1 MSQDF
6 ELSSFE
12 EAELRWLRRKVDELM
27 DEEFRAD
34 ARPNVKR
41 ELWYAREELEQFVS
55 KLRKRGRRI

>member
-6 ELSSFE
+6 NLSAFE
-12 EAELRWLRRKVDELM
+12 ESELRWLRRKVDELI
-27 DEEFRAD
+27 DAEFRAD
-34 ARPNVKR
+34 ARPNVKQ

>member
-12 EAELRWLRRKVDELM
+12 EAELRWLRRKVDELI

>member
-6 ELSSFE
+6 NLSAFE
-12 EAELRWLRRKVDELM
+12 ESELRWLRRKVDELI

-34 ARPNVKR
+34 ARPNVKQ

>member
-12 EAELRWLRRKVDELM
+12 EAELRWLRRKVDELI

-41 ELWYAREELEQFVS
+41 ELWYAREELQQFVS

>member
-6 ELSSFE
+6 NLSAFE
-12 EAELRWLRRKVDELM
+12 ESELRWLRRKVDELI

-55 KLRKRGRRI
+55 KLRKKGRRI

>member
-6 ELSSFE
+6 NLSAFE
-12 EAELRWLRRKVDELM
+12 EAELRWLRRKVDELI